1 MLLKRIAIL
10 TAAGAA
16 LGAAVPAF
24 ADHSHW
30 APDQGY
36 RSRHYAPRAVAVYPH
51 RYAVATPRPVAAYR
65 APVYY
70 GPQPMPAYGGYR
82 NYGRPPM
89 SDYRGYRQYD
99 YAASGTLA
107 GAVAGAL
114 IGGSVAYGDQQ
125 GAGIAIGSILGAVI
139 GHELVGGH

>member
-1 MLLKRIAIL
+1 MLWKRIAIL
-10 TAAGAA
+10 NATGAA
-16 LGAAVPAF
+16 LFATAPAF
-24 ADHSHW
+24 ADPTYWEQAH
-30 APDQGY
+30 GY
-36 RSRHYAPRAVAVYPH
+36 RNQHRAPRAIAVYPH

-65 APVYY
+65 APVHYV
-70 GPQPMPAYGGYR
+70 PPPMPAYGGYR
-82 NYGRPPM
+82 NYGAPPM
-89 SDYRGYRQYD
+89 SAYRGYRQYD
-99 YAASGTLA
+99 YAASGALA